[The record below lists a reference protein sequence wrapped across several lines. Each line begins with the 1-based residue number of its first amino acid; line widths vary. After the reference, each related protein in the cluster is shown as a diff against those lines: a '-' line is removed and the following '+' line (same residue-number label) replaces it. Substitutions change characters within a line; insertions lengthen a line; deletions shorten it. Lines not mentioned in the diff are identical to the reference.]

1 MGLRGMVAGRGQADA
16 GADTLSAEELR
27 RYARHVILPEV
38 GPEGQRAL
46 KASRVLA
53 VGTGGLGSPLAL
65 YLAAAGIGT
74 IGLVDF
80 DVVDDSNLHRQILFG
95 VSDVGRPKLDAAEE
109 RLRGVNPH
117 VRVVKHEERL

>member
-1 MGLRGMVAGRGQADA
+1 MALGAGRGQIDS
-16 GADTLSAEELR
+16 GADTLSPEELR

-65 YLAAAGIGT
+65 YLAAAGVGT

-80 DVVDDSNLHRQILFG
+80 DVVDESNLHRQLLFG
-95 VSDVGRPKLDAAEE
+95 TADIGRPKLEAAAPAP
-109 RLRGVNPH
+109 RR
-117 VRVVKHEERL
+117 RAA